1 VSRACLHRCPGT
13 DSLVHVQ
20 TNADRILAHAENVV
34 VEDDDLVAARERA
47 LDLGADPVPPS
58 VGAALSLFAR
68 MLDARTVV
76 EIGTGAGVS
85 GLWLLHGLREDGV
98 LTTIDSEP
106 EHQRAAKTAFRESGV
121 VASRTRLINGS
132 ALDVLPR
139 LADSGYDLVFVDAM
153 PDDHPHY
160 VREGVRL
167 LRAGGV
173 IVLHNA
179 LLAGRVADPAA
190 RDSTVVA
197 VREAARAI
205 SSDERLAPVVLPLG
219 DGLLCAVRMD

>member
-1 VSRACLHRCPGT
+1 
-13 DSLVHVQ
+13 VQ

-34 VEDDDLVAARERA
+34 VEDESLAAARDRA
-47 LDLGADPVPPS
+47 LDLGADPVSPS
-58 VGAALSLFAR
+58 VGAALALFAR
-68 MLDARTVV
+68 MLDAKTVV

-85 GLWLLHGLREDGV
+85 GLWILHGLREDGV

-106 EHQRAAKTAFRESGV
+106 EHQRAAKIAFREGGV
-121 VASRTRLINGS
+121 TASRTRLINGR

-139 LADSGYDLVFVDAM
+139 LADSGYDLVFVDAT
-153 PDDHPHY
+153 PADHPHY

-167 LRAGGV
+167 LRPGGV

-179 LLAGRVADPAA
+179 LLEGRVADPSA
-190 RDSTVVA
+190 RDSTVLA
-197 VREAARAI
+197 VREAARAV

-219 DGLLCAVRMD
+219 DGLLCAVRLN

>member
-1 VSRACLHRCPGT
+1 M
-13 DSLVHVQ
+13 Q
-20 TNADRILAHAENVV
+20 TNADRILTHAENIV
-34 VEDDDLVAARERA
+34 VEDDELAAARDRA
-47 LDLGADPVPPS
+47 EDLGADPVSPS
-58 VGAALSLFAR
+58 VGAALAMFAR

-106 EHQRAAKTAFRESGV
+106 EHQRAAKIAFRGAGV
-121 VASRTRLINGS
+121 VASRTRLINGR

-139 LADSGYDLVFVDAM
+139 LADSGYDMVFVDAT
-153 PDDHPHY
+153 PADHPHF

-167 LRAGGV
+167 LRPGGV

-179 LLAGRVADPAA
+179 LLDGRVADPAA
-190 RDSTVVA
+190 RDATVLA
-197 VREAARAI
+197 VREATRAV
-205 SSDERLAPVVLPLG
+205 SDDERLAPVVLPLG
-219 DGLLCAVRMD
+219 DGLLCAVRLS

>member
-1 VSRACLHRCPGT
+1 VRACLRERIAE
-13 DSLVHVQ
+13 DSLGEVQ
-20 TNADRILAHAENVV
+20 TNADRILTHAENIV
-34 VEDDDLVAARERA
+34 VEDEELAAARDRA
-47 LDLGADPVPPS
+47 EDLGADPVSPS
-58 VGAALSLFAR
+58 VGAALAMFAR

-106 EHQRAAKTAFRESGV
+106 EHQRAAKIAFREAGI
-121 VASRTRLINGS
+121 VASRTRLINGR

-139 LADSGYDLVFVDAM
+139 LADSGYDMVFVDAT
-153 PDDHPHY
+153 PADHPHF

-167 LRAGGV
+167 LRPGGV

-179 LLAGRVADPAA
+179 LLDGRVADPAA
-190 RDSTVVA
+190 RDATVLA
-197 VREAARAI
+197 VREATRAV
-205 SSDERLAPVVLPLG
+205 SDDERLAPVVLPLG
-219 DGLLCAVRMD
+219 DGLLCAVRLS

>member
-1 VSRACLHRCPGT
+1 
-13 DSLVHVQ
+13 VQ
-20 TNADRILAHAENVV
+20 TNADRILAHAENIV
-34 VEDDDLVAARERA
+34 VEDDDLVNARERA
-47 LDLGADPVPPS
+47 LDLGAEPVSPS
-58 VGAALSLFAR
+58 VGAALSLVAR

-106 EHQRAAKTAFRESGV
+106 EHQRAAKIAFRDGGV
-121 VASRTRLINGS
+121 VASRTRLINGR

-139 LADSGYDLVFVDAM
+139 LADSGYDLVFVDAT
-153 PDDHPHY
+153 PADHPHF

-167 LRAGGV
+167 LRPGGV

-179 LLAGRVADPAA
+179 LLDGRVADPAA
-190 RDSTVVA
+190 RDSTVLA

-205 SSDERLAPVVLPLG
+205 SQDDRLAPVVLPLG
-219 DGLLCAVRMD
+219 DGLLCAVRMS

>member
-1 VSRACLHRCPGT
+1 M
-13 DSLVHVQ
+13 Q
-20 TNADRILAHAENVV
+20 TNADRILTHAENIV
-34 VEDDDLVAARERA
+34 VEDDELAAARDRA
-47 LDLGADPVPPS
+47 EDLGADPVSPS
-58 VGAALSLFAR
+58 VGAALAMFAR

-106 EHQRAAKTAFRESGV
+106 EHQRAAKIAFREAGV
-121 VASRTRLINGS
+121 VASRTRLINGR

-139 LADSGYDLVFVDAM
+139 LADSGYDMVFVDAT
-153 PDDHPHY
+153 PADHPHF

-167 LRAGGV
+167 LRQGGV

-179 LLAGRVADPAA
+179 LLDGRVADPAA
-190 RDSTVVA
+190 RDATVLA
-197 VREAARAI
+197 VREATRAV
-205 SSDERLAPVVLPLG
+205 SDDERLAPVVLPLG
-219 DGLLCAVRMD
+219 DGLLCAVRLS